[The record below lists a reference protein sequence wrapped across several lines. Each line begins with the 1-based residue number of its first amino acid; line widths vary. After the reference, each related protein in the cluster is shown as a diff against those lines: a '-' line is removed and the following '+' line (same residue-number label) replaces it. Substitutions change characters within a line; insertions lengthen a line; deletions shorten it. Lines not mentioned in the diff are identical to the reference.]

1 MLKKS
6 TDAIDHVVM
15 PLEGLWWSDDLSAFV
30 ANDRA
35 RWKWTMMIM
44 QPSFVSGAVIS
55 AAIVEAR
62 RKRLLPA
69 IDRTRL
75 EEFTEG
81 PCAQILH
88 VGPFAD
94 EGPTIQRLHNFIE
107 SRGVLTGKHHEI
119 DLTDIQRA
127 DPKNWKTIIRQPMC

>member
-119 DLTDIQRA
+119 DLTDIRRA

>member
-1 MLKKS
+1 
-6 TDAIDHVVM
+6 
-15 PLEGLWWSDDLSAFV
+15 
-30 ANDRA
+30 
-35 RWKWTMMIM
+35 MMIM

-62 RKRLLPA
+62 RKRPLPA
-69 IDRTRL
+69 IDRMRL

-119 DLTDIQRA
+119 YLTDIRRA